1 MTRKETT
8 AIALKCFAIYMLS
21 QAFVSFP
28 ALATLGLKLKYMGGG
43 NPSNIWVII
52 IPALGI
58 ISCATVAFLIWKF
71 TNSLLMKETT
81 DEGNATDIKIDGVVK
96 IVFACMGVYFL
107 IDAIIALPYALVNYR
122 IASSSTPQSL
132 AYLLTKLL
140 ELLFG
145 GLLVAKPGQWVKAIR
160 SVGKI

>member
-28 ALATLGLKLKYMGGG
+28 AMATLGLKLKYMGGG

-58 ISCATVAFLIWKF
+58 ISCATAAFLIWKF

-81 DEGNATDIKIDGVVK
+81 DEGNVADIKIDGVVK

-107 IDAIIALPYALVNYR
+107 IDAIIALPYALVNFQL
-122 IASSSTPQSL
+122 AGSSSPESF
-132 AYLLTKLL
+132 ACLLTQLL
-140 ELLFG
+140 KLLFG
-145 GLLVAKPGQWVKAIR
+145 GLLIAKPGQWVKAIR
-160 SVGKI
+160 SIGEI